1 VRAAIAS
8 SGPTLDSAVDGRF
21 GRCRCFVVVDTE
33 TLDYTV
39 IENAAASRGSGA
51 GIMAAQLVANSG
63 AEAVVAGNLG
73 PNAYQALSASG
84 MALYQAWGGTVRDVA
99 QALQRGE
106 LTPFGGASVAA
117 HAGMAASPPPPP
129 GDSDSL
135 EQLRQRVNGLT
146 ADLKSAQAKLDRLQG
161 QAPGASEGDR

>member
-1 VRAAIAS
+1 MKAAIAS

-33 TLDYTV
+33 TLEYSV

-51 GIMAAQLVANSG
+51 GIMAAQLVANSE

-84 MALYQAWGGTVRDVA
+84 LALYQAWGGTVRDVA
-99 QALQRGE
+99 EALQRGE

-117 HAGMAASPPPPP
+117 HAGMAASPPPP

-161 QAPGASEGDR
+161 AASDPPEGER